1 MQCLLTLKNNSGK
14 NGKQLLTMNLTGVN
28 QLTNRLLPLD
38 FPPQTCHTNSM
49 NKTPIRFNSNG
60 VYASDARLA
69 SIAAEC
75 IAAERAA
82 VAARRAAR
90 AAGAQESTWLVN
102 W

>member
-1 MQCLLTLKNNSGK
+1 M
-14 NGKQLLTMNLTGVN
+14 
-28 QLTNRLLPLD
+28 LD
-38 FPPQTCHTNSM
+38 FPPDPCNDTIM

-60 VYASDARLA
+60 VYASDERLA

-82 VAARRAAR
+82 VAASRAAR

>member
-1 MQCLLTLKNNSGK
+1 MAECTLT
-14 NGKQLLTMNLTGVN
+14 
-28 QLTNRLLPLD
+28 LD
-38 FPPQTCHTNSM
+38 FPPDPCHTYSM
-49 NKTPIRFNSNG
+49 NKSKTIRFNSQG
-60 VYASDARLA
+60 VYASDSRLA

-82 VAARRAAR
+82 VAASRAAR